1 MIKKDKKEVSLDLT
15 QKGLAMIAAI
25 ESGLLPK
32 VKGGWDDAYFKIF
45 WNTFEKLLNEGS
57 YSILKIS
64 KD

>member
-1 MIKKDKKEVSLDLT
+1 MVRKDKKEASYDLT
-15 QKGLAMIAAI
+15 PKGLAMIAAV

-32 VKGGWDDAYFKIF
+32 VKGGWDDADFKIF
-45 WNTFEKLLNEGS
+45 WNEFEKLLNAKS